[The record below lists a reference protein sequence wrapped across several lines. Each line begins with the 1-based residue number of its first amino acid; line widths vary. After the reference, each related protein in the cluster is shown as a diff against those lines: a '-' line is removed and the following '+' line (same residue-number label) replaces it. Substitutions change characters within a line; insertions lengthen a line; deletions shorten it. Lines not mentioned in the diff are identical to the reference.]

1 MNLALADGAS
11 CHPAQAGAERHPREV
26 QSLPWLHC
34 AVLVILSSS
43 IFLLNTRYGI
53 GIRPDSLRYMGLGWK
68 PDDAPIYGWLL
79 RGVAHTGIDIW
90 TSAKLVGFVLSCV
103 NPILIWYTLIRA
115 TRSSSHAA
123 VGTVL
128 LLLSPTFSRVGAMA
142 WSEALFI
149 ACIFTSALFFVQYLK
164 AGGWRWLVGCGAMI
178 AVTTLVRFPGLVLGL
193 AMALTL
199 VLMWNM
205 PLQWRVRSIA
215 VLGGVGGAITICW
228 AIVSEF
234 VAGQSVGRD
243 FAFYGNADAARFMQ
257 GLNSLSALFLPTE
270 VPLLLRVAF
279 LFGLLA
285 ATAWLWFQYSR
296 ALFRT
301 IDANM
306 VRCER
311 IVAPLFGFFA
321 LFYTA
326 FMILAVNLEA
336 NLPLNGRYALPLYV
350 TLVVAATIV
359 VSERRHMPKRDK
371 AIATALVLVSV
382 VFLASHVFRTAVRT
396 KSAFEEG
403 IDFASLSWANSP
415 TIEAVRKLP
424 RGAMLY
430 SNGPEALIY
439 AARRHA
445 TIIPMKADSRTGFD
459 RPHNPYRKQ
468 LEAARQ
474 RLQRGNAYVVF
485 VDGVDWRFY
494 TATESELTQALGL
507 RLVARLTDGRIYELS
522 SRPPSRVQR

>member
-1 MNLALADGAS
+1 VTLVLADGTS
-11 CHPAQAGAERHPREV
+11 CHPAPSGAAKNPRET

-34 AVLVILSSS
+34 AVLAILSSS
-43 IFLLNTRYGI
+43 IFLLNTRYGV

-103 NPILIWYTLIRA
+103 NPILIWYTLMRA
-115 TRSSSHAA
+115 TRSNGHAA

-128 LLLSPTFSRVGAMA
+128 IVLSPTFSRISATA

-149 ACIFTSALFFVQYLK
+149 ACVFTSALFFVQYLK
-164 AGGWRWLVGCGAMI
+164 VGNWRWLVACGAMI
-178 AVTTLVRFPGLVLGL
+178 AVTTLVRFPGFLLGL

-199 VLMWNM
+199 ILMRNM

-215 VLGGVGGAITICW
+215 VLGGVGGGITICW
-228 AIVSEF
+228 AIVSEL

-243 FAFYGNADAARFMQ
+243 FAFYGNADAARFIQ
-257 GLNSLSALFLPTE
+257 GLNSLSALLIPTE
-270 VPLLLRVAF
+270 VPLLMRVAL
-279 LFGLLA
+279 LFGILA
-285 ATAWLWFQYSR
+285 ATAWLWFRYSQ
-296 ALFRT
+296 ALFRS
-301 IDANM
+301 IDAKM
-306 VRCER
+306 VRPER
-311 IVAPLFGFFA
+311 IIAPLFGFIA
-321 LFYTA
+321 LFYAA
-326 FMILAVNLEA
+326 FMVLAVQLEA

-359 VSERRHMPKRDK
+359 VSERGHMPHRDK
-371 AIATALVLVSV
+371 AIATALVLFSF

-396 KSAFEEG
+396 KSAYEQG
-403 IDFASLSWANSP
+403 LDFASLSWANSP

-430 SNGPEALIY
+430 SNGPEAIIY
-439 AARRHA
+439 AARRPA
-445 TIIPMKADSRTGFD
+445 TIIPMKADSRTGLD

-474 RLQRGNAYVVF
+474 RLQRGNAYMVF

-507 RLVARLTDGRIYELS
+507 RLVTRLTDGRIYELS
-522 SRPPSRVQR
+522 SRSPSHVQR